1 MKYKRVFLMV
11 MDSFGI
17 GGAKD
22 AAAFGDEG
30 SNTFLSVSRAENF
43 AIPNLA
49 KLGFYHIDGI
59 RAGASGEDPVG
70 AYARVCERSHGKDT
84 TIGHWE
90 IAGIYSEDPL
100 PTYPDGFPKEIIE
113 EFEHRSGRRVLCNK
127 PYSGVKVIADYGRE
141 HMETGALIVY
151 TSADSVFQ
159 IAAHES
165 VVPVEELYR
174 YCEIAREILVGKH
187 CVGRV
192 IARPFEGAHPFA
204 RTSRRH
210 DFSAVPPE
218 KTMLDFLQD
227 KGLDTV
233 CVGKI
238 SDIFAGVGVSES
250 IRTSGN
256 DDGMRVTLALADRD
270 FTGLCFVNLVD
281 FDMNFGHRR
290 DIAGYANAVM
300 RFDAWLPRFMEKMNE
315 DDILMI
321 TADHGCDP
329 GYTGTDHTREN
340 VPLLI
345 YGKHIRPVNLGVRET
360 YADIA
365 ATVADIFETERPRTG
380 TSFLNEIQLNL
391 DQKEG

>member
-127 PYSGVKVIADYGRE
+127 PYSGVKGIADYGRE

-174 YCEIAREILVGKH
+174 YCEIAREILGGKH

-227 KGLDTV
+227 KGLATV
-233 CVGKI
+233 CG
-238 SDIFAGVGVSES
+238 G
-250 IRTSGN
+250 
-256 DDGMRVTLALADRD
+256 
-270 FTGLCFVNLVD
+270 
-281 FDMNFGHRR
+281 
-290 DIAGYANAVM
+290 
-300 RFDAWLPRFMEKMNE
+300 
-315 DDILMI
+315 
-321 TADHGCDP
+321 
-329 GYTGTDHTREN
+329 
-340 VPLLI
+340 
-345 YGKHIRPVNLGVRET
+345 
-360 YADIA
+360 
-365 ATVADIFETERPRTG
+365 
-380 TSFLNEIQLNL
+380 
-391 DQKEG
+391 

>member
-1 MKYKRVFLMV
+1 MKYKRVFLIV

-17 GGAKD
+17 GGAAD
-22 AAAFGDEG
+22 AAVFGDEG
-30 SNTFLSVSRAENF
+30 SNTFLSVSGMENF
-43 AIPNLA
+43 AVPNLE
-49 KLGFYHIDGI
+49 KLGLYHIEGN
-59 RAGASGEDPVG
+59 GATLDRGTPIG
-70 AYARVCERSHGKDT
+70 AYARVGERSQGKDT

-90 IAGIYSEDPL
+90 IAGVYSEDPL
-100 PTYPDGFPKEIIE
+100 PTYPDGFPAEIIE
-113 EFEHRSGRRVLCNK
+113 EFERRSGRRTLCNK

-159 IAAHES
+159 IAAHED

-192 IARPFEGAHPFA
+192 IARPFEGEYPFT

-218 KTMLDFLQD
+218 KTMLDYLQD
-227 KGLDTV
+227 QGFDTI

-238 SDIFAGVGVSES
+238 SDIFAGVGVSEC

-256 DDGMRVTLALADRD
+256 DDGLRVTLSLAERD

-281 FDMNFGHRR
+281 FDMNYGHRR
-290 DIAGYANAVM
+290 DIRGYADAVM
-300 RFDAWLPRFMEKMNE
+300 RFDAWLPKFMKKMKP
-315 DDILMI
+315 DDLLMI

-329 GYTGTDHTREN
+329 GYKGTDHTREN

-345 YGKHIRPVNLGVRET
+345 CGEGVKPVDLGRRET

-365 ATVADIFETERPRTG
+365 ATVADIFETG
-380 TSFLNEIQLNL
+380 SSGFGKSFLNEIQ
-391 DQKEG
+391 KEG

>member
-1 MKYKRVFLMV
+1 MTYKRVFLIV

-17 GGAKD
+17 GGASD
-22 AAAFGDEG
+22 AASFGDKG
-30 SNTFLSVSRAENF
+30 SNTFLSVSGAENF
-43 AIPNLA
+43 SVPNLE
-49 KLGFYHIDGI
+49 KLGFYHIEGNGGSAFADKPI
-59 RAGASGEDPVG
+59 G
-70 AYARVCERSHGKDT
+70 AYAHMAERSNGKDT

-90 IAGIYSEDPL
+90 IAGIYSKDPL
-100 PTYPDGFPKEIIE
+100 PTYPDGFPAEILD
-113 EFEHRSGRRVLCNK
+113 EFERRTGRKAICNK
-127 PYSGVKVIADYGRE
+127 SYSGVKVIADYGRE

-165 VVPVEELYR
+165 LVPVEELYR

-187 CVGRV
+187 SVGRV
-192 IARPFEGAHPFA
+192 IARPFEGEYPFA

-210 DFSAVPPE
+210 DFSALPPE
-218 KTMLDFLQD
+218 KTMLDYLREKD
-227 KGLDTV
+227 LDTI

-238 SDIFAGVGVSES
+238 SDIFAGVGVSEC

-256 DDGMRVTLALADRD
+256 DDGMRVTLELADRD

-290 DIAGYANAVM
+290 DIKGYADAVM
-300 RFDAWLPRFMEKMNE
+300 RFDAWLSDFMPRMRE
-315 DDILMI
+315 DDLLII

-329 GYTGTDHTREN
+329 GFVGTDHTREN
-340 VPLLI
+340 VPLLV
-345 YGKHIRPVNLGVRET
+345 YGKGVKPQNLGFRET

-365 ATVADIFETERPRTG
+365 ETIAENFETESSG
-380 TSFLNEIQLNL
+380 FGKSFLGEIR
-391 DQKEG
+391 KG

>member
-30 SNTFLSVSRAENF
+30 SNTFLSVSRAKDF
-43 AIPNLA
+43 AISNLA

-59 RAGASGEDPVG
+59 GSVGREAPIG

-100 PTYPDGFPKEIIE
+100 PTYPNGFPKEIIE

-159 IAAHES
+159 IAAHED
-165 VVPVEELYR
+165 VVPVPELYR
-174 YCEIAREILVGKH
+174 CCEIAREMLTGPL

-192 IARPFEGAHPFA
+192 IARPFIGEWPYVRTAH
-204 RTSRRH
+204 RH
-210 DFSAVPPE
+210 DYSAVPP
-218 KTMLDFLQD
+218 KATFLDLL
-227 KGLDTV
+227 KSAGLDTIA
-233 CVGKI
+233 VGKI
-238 SDIFAGVGVSES
+238 VDLYAGVGITDSHRSKSNE
-250 IRTSGN
+250 
-256 DDGMRVTLALADRD
+256 DGMRIASEMQEKD
-270 FTGLCFVNLVD
+270 FRGLCFVNFVD
-281 FDMNFGHRR
+281 FDTAYGHRR
-290 DIAGYANAVM
+290 NAKAYAEAVM
-300 RFDAWLPRFMEKMNE
+300 TFDAWLGTFMENMRDE
-315 DDILMI
+315 DVLMI

-329 GYTGTDHTREN
+329 SFRGTDHTREN
-340 VPLLI
+340 VPLLV
-345 YGKHIRPVNLGVRET
+345 YGKEIKAGSVGYRESFS
-360 YADIA
+360 DIA
-365 ATVADIFETERPRTG
+365 ATVCDMFDVPYN
-380 TSFLNEIQLNL
+380 LNGESMLTKL
-391 DQKEG
+391 K

>member
-1 MKYKRVFLMV
+1 MTYKRVFLIV

-17 GGAKD
+17 GGASD
-22 AAAFGDEG
+22 AETFGDKG
-30 SNTFLSVSRAENF
+30 SNTFLSVSSAENF

-49 KLGFYHIDGI
+49 KLGFYHIEGN
-59 RAGASGEDPVG
+59 GVPVSGEAPIG
-70 AYARVCERSHGKDT
+70 AYARVAERSNGKDT

-90 IAGIYSEDPL
+90 IAGVYSEDPL
-100 PTYPDGFPKEIIE
+100 PTYPNGFPADIME
-113 EFEHRSGRRVLCNK
+113 EFERRTGRKAICNK

-165 VVPVEELYR
+165 LVPVEELYR

-192 IARPFEGAHPFA
+192 IARPFEGEFPFA

-210 DFSAVPPE
+210 DFSALPPE
-218 KTMLDFLQD
+218 KTMLDYLREKD
-227 KGLDTV
+227 LDTI

-238 SDIFAGVGVSES
+238 SDIFAGVGVSEC

-256 DDGMRVTLALADRD
+256 DDGMRVTLELAERD

-290 DIAGYANAVM
+290 DIKGYADAVM
-300 RFDAWLPRFMEKMNE
+300 RFDAWLADFMPRMRE
-315 DDILMI
+315 DDLLII

-329 GYTGTDHTREN
+329 GFTGTDHTREN

-345 YGKHIRPVNLGVRET
+345 YGKGVKPQNLGFREA

-365 ATVADIFETERPRTG
+365 ETIAENFETKSSG
-380 TSFLNEIQLNL
+380 FGKSFLREIR
-391 DQKEG
+391 KG